1 VAGPVPVGG
10 DAQPDVQPGAQP
22 ADVQP
27 ADARAAGVLR
37 GRSTVW
43 VAALMSLVLT
53 AIWAR
58 YLAGVGGDLAAQWSW
73 ADFAAKYP
81 GSAYDLAWYGGI
93 HPASYSLL
101 APFLMAA
108 LGVRAAGVLS
118 VVVSAVLLAHILTRA
133 GLRWPLPVAVWGTFA
148 LWCDLAAGRVTFAIG
163 LMFGLAAIVAAG
175 NDRTPGWGRVAL
187 AAALSFLAVCGSP
200 LAGLFV
206 EVAAAALLLTGR
218 VRAGVALGVPGPAVV
233 LLTSLLFPFGGVDP
247 VGGSTI
253 MVTAG
258 CALAAALLVPGGPDA
273 APVWRVVRIGAL
285 LYAAG
290 AGLTLL
296 IDTPLGSNVERL
308 ALIFGSVVFLAALC
322 ARGDLPWPKLPLRWH
337 LPWLRTGALVIAF
350 CIAGFWTVS
359 SDIIGIPMPSTR
371 AQGAGLV
378 AELQSLH
385 VEATGTR
392 VEAVPMQNH
401 WESWGLVDVAELAR
415 GWNRQADVQRNP
427 LFYDGLL
434 TGTAYYDWL
443 QKWAVGYVAVP
454 TLPAGELDYSARAEA
469 ALIAAH
475 PTWLRQVW
483 QDSSWRLLKFADAV
497 ALASPPATI
506 VATDAAHVVL
516 DVPQTAGSQTI
527 GPQTIG
533 PQTAGPPAPVAVT
546 VRVQWS
552 PWLRVDGPAGA
563 CLVRDGDWTQLD
575 VVTPGRYTLDS
586 DYSLPRG
593 SGCRRP

>member
-1 VAGPVPVGG
+1 MPVGG
-10 DAQPDVQPGAQP
+10 DAPPAARNDDQP
-22 ADVQP
+22 A
-27 ADARAAGVLR
+27 ARTAGAPR
-37 GRSTVW
+37 GRSSVW
-43 VAALMSLVLT
+43 AAALMSLVLT

-108 LGVRAAGVLS
+108 VGVRAAGVLS

-133 GLRWPLPVAVWGTFA
+133 GLRWPLPVALWGTFA

-163 LMFGLAAIVAAG
+163 LMFGLAAIAAAG
-175 NDRTPGWGRVAL
+175 NERTPGWGRVAL
-187 AAALSFLAVCGSP
+187 AAALSFLAVCASP

-218 VRAGVALGVPGPAVV
+218 VRAGVALGVPGPVVV

-258 CALAAALLVPGGPDA
+258 CAVAAALLVPGGPDA

-322 ARGDLPWPKLPLRWH
+322 ARGDVPWPKLPRPSLT
-337 LPWLRTGALVIAF
+337 WLRTGALVIAF
-350 CIAGFWTVS
+350 AIAGFWTVS
-359 SDIIGIPMPSTR
+359 SDIVGIPMPSSK

-385 VEATGTR
+385 VEATGAR

-401 WESWGLVDVAELAR
+401 WESWGLTGVAELAR
-415 GWNRQADVQRNP
+415 GWNRQADVQRNA
-427 LFYDGLL
+427 LFYDGTL

-454 TLPAGELDYSARAEA
+454 TLPAAELDYSARAEA
-469 ALIAAH
+469 VLIATH
-475 PTWLRQVW
+475 PAWLRQVW
-483 QDSSWRLLKFADAV
+483 QDSSWRLLKFTDAV

-516 DVPQTAGSQTI
+516 DVPQTTE
-527 GPQTIG
+527 
-533 PQTAGPPAPVAVT
+533 PVVTTT

-563 CLVRDGDWTQLD
+563 CLVRDGDWTQLE
-575 VVTPGRYTLDS
+575 VATPGRYTIDS

-593 SGCRRP
+593 SGCQRP

>member
-1 VAGPVPVGG
+1 MPGAA
-10 DAQPDVQPGAQP
+10 DAQPA
-22 ADVQP
+22 
-27 ADARAAGVLR
+27 ARTAGGPR

-43 VAALMSLVLT
+43 AAALMSLVLA

-108 LGVRAAGVLS
+108 VGVRAAGVLS

-133 GLRWPLPVAVWGTFA
+133 GLRWPLPVALWGTFA

-163 LMFGLAAIVAAG
+163 LMFGLAAIAAAG
-175 NDRTPGWGRVAL
+175 NERTPGWGRIAL
-187 AAALSFLAVCGSP
+187 AAGLSFLAVCASP
-200 LAGLFV
+200 VAGLFV

-218 VRAGVALGVPGPAVV
+218 VRTGIALGVPGPAVV

-258 CALAAALLVPGGPDA
+258 CAVAAALLVPGGPDA

-322 ARGDLPWPKLPLRWH
+322 ARGGVPWPRLPRPSLT
-337 LPWLRTGALVIAF
+337 WLRTGALVVAF
-350 CIAGFWTVS
+350 AIAGYWTVS
-359 SDIIGIPMPSTR
+359 SDIVGIPMPSSK

-385 VEATGTR
+385 VEATGAR

-401 WESWGLVDVAELAR
+401 WESWGLTGAAELAR

-427 LFYDGLL
+427 LFYDGTL
-434 TGTAYYDWL
+434 TGPAYYDWL

-454 TLPAGELDYSARAEA
+454 ALPAADLDYSARAEA
-469 ALIAAH
+469 VLIATH
-475 PTWLRQVW
+475 PAWLRQVW
-483 QDSSWRLLKFADAV
+483 QDSSWRLLKFTDAV

-506 VATDAAHVVL
+506 VATDPAHVVL
-516 DVPQTAGSQTI
+516 DVPQT
-527 GPQTIG
+527 PQATV
-533 PQTAGPPAPVAVT
+533 TAT

-563 CLVRDGDWTQLD
+563 CLVRDGDWTQLQ
-575 VVTPGRYTLDS
+575 VSAPGRYTIDS

-593 SGCRRP
+593 SGCSRP